1 MPRNRVASAAHSVA
15 IPSPARPPWPCLTPS
30 PPTTYSPNP
39 IPLSPPPPP
48 AAPAPGVP
56 VCHPP
61 APNTLLADGEGFA
74 PRLTAGLRDLASRSD
89 IIGEVRGR
97 GAMVAAELVQ
107 PGTGATTKEP
117 NAAAVS
123 KLIAHAASHGVLLL
137 SAGTWGNVLRFLPSL
152 VMSNEL
158 VDDGLEVLR
167 DGFATL

>member
-30 PPTTYSPNP
+30 PPTTCSPKR
-39 IPLSPPPPP
+39 IGLAPPPPP
-48 AAPAPGVP
+48 PPP
-56 VCHPP
+56 TPPP
-61 APNTLLADGEGFA
+61 AGGVGLA